1 MELRLS
7 CCEKGCRG
15 GVKRLLVISNGA
27 GEDAIASKIL
37 DWLPTDIKSVVACC
51 PLVGAGAAY
60 DGRYEICGPRVT
72 PPSGGLFRESWLLAL
87 KDMAAGVLG
96 GHLRQL
102 RFLHDVRQDVGLT
115 VAVGDLF
122 PVLWSAL
129 AGCRPILF
137 VGTAK
142 SVYHHRYSFPERAV
156 LRRLVALSLVRDEAT
171 ADDLLRD
178 GIKAR
183 CLGNAM
189 MDEVQPQGLELPF
202 APDSKV
208 VTVFPGSRAQA
219 PEVLAYQL
227 QVIEQV
233 SATHPGVEFGVAMA
247 PGTSLQDLCRVAEA
261 AGWRVS
267 PGRLDYHRG
276 VLSKGECRVHFL
288 IGVLGDL
295 LHRSVLALGQA
306 GTANEQAAGAG
317 VPVVAYDP
325 RGDKGLRWYRKRQKG
340 LLGEAVSVVRQEIP
354 LVASEMQMLLDNES
368 ERTRRALV
376 GRERMGPAG
385 GCERMAAAI
394 SDLWRQR
401 VGPTGA

>member
-1 MELRLS
+1 M
-7 CCEKGCRG
+7 
-15 GVKRLLVISNGA
+15 KRLLVISNGA

-37 DWLPTDIKSVVACC
+37 DRLQADLKSAVVCC
-51 PLVGAGAAY
+51 PLVGSGAAY
-60 DGRYEICGPRVT
+60 EGRYELCGPRVT
-72 PPSGGLFRESWLLAL
+72 PPSEGLFRESWLLAV
-87 KDMAAGVLG
+87 KDLAGGVLG

-102 RFLHDVRQDVGLT
+102 GFLRRVRAQVGLT

-122 PVLWSAL
+122 PVLWAAL
-129 AGCRPILF
+129 SGCRPILF

-142 SVYHHRYSFPERAV
+142 SVYHHRYSFIERAI
-156 LRRLVALSLVRDEAT
+156 LRRMVALSLVRDEAT
-171 ADDLLRD
+171 ADDLRRD
-178 GIKAR
+178 GLSAE

-202 APDSKV
+202 QPESQV

-227 QVIEQV
+227 QVIEQI
-233 SATHPGVEFGVAMA
+233 SGTHPGVEFGVAMA
-247 PGTSLQDLCRVAEA
+247 PGTSLQDLCRVAES
-261 AGWRVS
+261 AGWEVS

-276 VLSKGECRVHFL
+276 VLRKGACRVHFL

-340 LLGEAVSVVRQEIP
+340 LLGEAVSVVRQEVP
-354 LVASEMQMLLDNES
+354 VVASEIQMLLDNEP
-368 ERTRRALV
+368 ERARRARI
-376 GRERMGPAG
+376 GRDRMGPAG
-385 GCERMAAAI
+385 GCERMATAI
-394 SDLWRQR
+394 SHLWQQR
-401 VGPTGA
+401 VGPPGA